1 MMSVAIE
8 VKNLVKVYEKSGR
21 EPVRAL
27 DGISFAVRPGEIFGL
42 LGPNGAG
49 KTTALKILTTLLKPT
64 SGSVS
69 VLGYD
74 VLGQPLDVRR
84 QICVVLQEN
93 AVESFLSVWNNFLV
107 FGRFH
112 GLTRKEIEI
121 RSGRV
126 LELFGL
132 RECLHQRAIDLSG
145 GLKRRLQVAKMF
157 LVDKPIV
164 FLDEATTGMDTIN
177 KRTTLQAIK
186 EESLRGRTIV
196 LTTHMLEE
204 AEELCTSLAIV
215 NHGRII
221 AAGSMEQVKAK
232 TLRLY
237 YLSMT
242 FQRIT
247 DTILRSLKRAAAVT
261 MDIKN
266 NSVEMSIKDRQAALS
281 LATHMNKTGLLQ
293 HFEITS
299 ASLEDVFVELLDKKT
314 GTQ

>member
-266 NSVEMSIKDRQAALS
+266 NSVEMSIKDRQEALS
-281 LATHMNKTGLLQ
+281 LATRMNKTGLLQ

-314 GTQ
+314 GMQ